1 MSPAMRKISTISA
14 IFIIVFIFF
23 RYLLPL
29 FLPFLLGAC
38 LAAAAEPPVRFLC
51 KKFHLPRT
59 VAAGIG
65 VSMTF
70 VFLALSVMLLGA
82 ALLRELKQLSGILP
96 QLEEAAR
103 GGMDSISRWMLSLAD
118 RAPEGIGAALTR
130 TAENLF
136 SGGSALLEKLTSW
149 LLNLASGLLG
159 RLPHSALSTATG
171 IISSFMISAKLP
183 KLKEALRSRL
193 EEGPLAQF
201 RHLLARLKGT
211 AGSWLKAQAKLSGVN
226 FLVIAA
232 GFLLLRIPYAPLWAL
247 LTALV
252 DAFPVLGTGTILI
265 PWSLVSFLQ
274 GNRVRAFGLLGVYA
288 AAAVTRSVL
297 EPRLVGRQLGLD
309 PLATLVAL
317 YAGYRLW
324 GLPGMLLTPILAA
337 AAVQLSGS
345 AEN

>member
-1 MSPAMRKISTISA
+1 MSPAMRKFSTITA
-14 IFIIVFIFF
+14 IFIGVFIFF

-70 VFLALSVMLLGA
+70 VFLALTVMLLGA
-82 ALLRELKQLSGILP
+82 ALLRELKQLSGMLP

-103 GGMDSISRWMLSLAD
+103 GGMDSMSRWMLSLAD
-118 RAPEGIGAALTR
+118 RAPEGIGAILTQ
-130 TAENLF
+130 TTENLF

-149 LLNLASGLLG
+149 LLNLASGFLG
-159 RLPHSALSTATG
+159 KLPHSALSTATG

-183 KLKEALRSRL
+183 KLKELLRTRPDS
-193 EEGPLAQF
+193 GPHARF
-201 RHLLARLKGT
+201 RQLLIRLKGT
-211 AGSWLKAQAKLSGVN
+211 AGCWLKAQAKLSGVN
-226 FLVIAA
+226 FLVITA

-265 PWSLVSFLQ
+265 PWSLISFLQ
-274 GNRVRAFGLLGVYA
+274 GNRFRAFGLLGVYA

-317 YAGYRLW
+317 YAGYQLW
-324 GLPGMLLTPILAA
+324 G
-337 AAVQLSGS
+337 
-345 AEN
+345 